1 MNNFI
6 KNFII
11 GGLMVSIAEYFIHKD
26 TNNTKYVAI
35 MVHGMPLAFLSTFL
49 LLKDNKSEKL
59 LVKYGISMSI
69 IITLVMILLYYLI
82 NSSNNILNNKYY
94 ATLITIFFWFLC
106 IYLYLN
112 DKITK

>member
-35 MVHGMPLAFLSTFL
+35 MVHGMPLAFLSTYI
-49 LLKDNKSEKL
+49 LLKNNNSEKL
-59 LVKYGISMSI
+59 LVKYGIYMSI
-69 IITLVMILLYYLI
+69 IITLTMCLLYYLI
-82 NSSNNILNNKYY
+82 NSSNNSFNNKIN
-94 ATLITIFFWFLC
+94 ATIITILFWLFC